1 MSSIWWV
8 FVKLYNDIDDIQV
21 YMDSV
26 AWFGYLSDYEQ
37 YTTMSTVHYLHHTF
51 FFLISITNTYLT

>member
-1 MSSIWWV
+1 MIIIWWV
-8 FVKLYNDIDDIQV
+8 FVKPHTGIDDIQV

-37 YTTMSTVHYLHHTF
+37 YTTMSTVHYLHHKF
-51 FFLISITNTYLT
+51 GF